1 MTDAAERQPISIT
14 EDDDDAD
21 SIEVAVTDNV
31 TVTIIIE
38 DPSWHDFLNKTENT
52 NLVHVMRQAFMRAD
66 ILSPPVECTV
76 MLTDDA
82 RMAELNRQF
91 RQKDTSTNVLSF
103 PDQQDDHYLGDIA
116 IGYDIMVA
124 EAEATQMPLADHFFH
139 LLVHGILHLI
149 GFDHLD
155 DAEANIMETEEKQIL
170 ATIGIADPYECRG
183 VS

>member
-1 MTDAAERQPISIT
+1 MTDAAERQPISVT
-14 EDDDDAD
+14 KDDDDAD
-21 SIEVAVTDNV
+21 SIELVVTDNV
-31 TVTIIIE
+31 TATIIIE
-38 DPSWHDFLNKTENT
+38 DPCWHDLFKQTQNT
-52 NLVHVMRQAFMRAD
+52 DLTNVMQQAFMRAD
-66 ILSPPVECTV
+66 SLSSPMGFTIL
-76 MLTDDA
+76 LTDDE
-82 RMAELNRQF
+82 RMAILNRQF
-91 RQKDTSTNVLSF
+91 RDKDISTNVLSF

-124 EAEATQMPLADHFFH
+124 EAEAAQMPLADHFFH

-155 DAEANIMETEEKQIL
+155 DAEANIMETEEKLIL